1 MSINGYGICI
11 ESNGEN
17 ILSIQNDSSTATNN
31 NLFVESSNNNY
42 ILELKASSIIDINNI
57 TIEKYNDYEL
67 ILTNTVY
74 ANLPDE
80 IPMSIISGNLN
91 VSRIEGLDDYLTTI
105 PIDGG
110 TP

>member
-17 ILSIQNDSSTATNN
+17 ILSIQNNSSTATNN